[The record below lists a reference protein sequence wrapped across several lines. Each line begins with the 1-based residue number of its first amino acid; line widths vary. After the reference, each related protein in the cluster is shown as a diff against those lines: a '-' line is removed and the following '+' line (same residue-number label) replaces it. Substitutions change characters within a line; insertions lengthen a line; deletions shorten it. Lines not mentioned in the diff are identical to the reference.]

1 MYRNFFDYHTLNDE
15 DTGRNAWE
23 ETKVVDGPGN
33 DEETFPQFG
42 GTCNVC
48 TRCIPAGQPG
58 YEKLHKIKS
67 LLGLLFRNFER
78 AYNLYENI
86 SIDEGMIPW
95 RGRLS
100 FRQLIASKPIRFDI
114 KVWVLADL
122 ASK

>member
-1 MYRNFFDYHTLNDE
+1 M
-15 DTGRNAWE
+15 
-23 ETKVVDGPGN
+23 
-33 DEETFPQFG
+33 
-42 GTCNVC
+42 
-48 TRCIPAGQPG
+48 
-58 YEKLHKIKS
+58 KS

-100 FRQLIASKPIRFDI
+100 FRQFIASKPIRFGI